1 MEKAIE
7 ALGSID
13 PSDSMEYLMKAVGS
27 VLQSID
33 EDPEGAL
40 ATEALLLVSK
50 KEELTREYYMRP
62 LDSDEIYNTLIR
74 LHMARGETEMAD
86 RYRRCL
92 DLRQARKWTIIGDS
106 YALLGLS
113 ARAVKFL
120 KRALFFGPSED
131 LVEEVQKA
139 HDKAQRRMDR
149 AGSEIGP
156 LMAKMVKDP
165 SDPKFVQKAV
175 SHLIDLDRL
184 EEANGILTDLP
195 AGMHNDPDIQYRRGC
210 ILFGMDDF
218 ENARDVFSAVLEQ
231 TPNSTNAKR
240 AFNLAEEMIRGIR

>member
-7 ALGSID
+7 TLGSLD
-13 PSDSMEYLMKAVGS
+13 PSDSMEELIRSVGE
-27 VLQSID
+27 VLQLID
-33 EDPEGAL
+33 GDPGGTHT
-40 ATEALLLVSK
+40 TEALILISK
-50 KEELTREYYMRP
+50 KEERTREYYMRP
-62 LDSDEIYNTLIR
+62 LDSDEIYNTLIG
-74 LHMARGETEMAD
+74 LHTARGETEMVD

-131 LVEEVQKA
+131 LVDEVQRA
-139 HDKAQRRMDR
+139 HDKAIRRMEK
-149 AGSEIGP
+149 AGSEIDA
-156 LMAKMVKDP
+156 LLAKLAKDP
-165 SDPKFVQKAV
+165 SNPKFLQKAV

-184 EEANGILTDLP
+184 EDANDLLTDTNMEI
-195 AGMHNDPDIQYRRGC
+195 GNDPDLFYKQGC

-218 ENARDVFSAVLEQ
+218 ENARNVFSGVLEQ

-240 AFNLAEEMIRGIR
+240 AYNLAEEMIKGIK